1 MAPAVAR
8 RVGSEERVVQ
18 FVCVGQVGDLGPGE
32 MKAVRAGRHFVGI
45 ANVEGGWYAFDDTC
59 THEEAS
65 LTEGELY
72 DFIVECPLHGATFD
86 IRTGSVESFP
96 ATIPLP
102 TYDIRIVDGEI
113 HVATEP
119 RERL

>member
-1 MAPAVAR
+1 M
-8 RVGSEERVVQ
+8 E
-18 FVCVGQVGDLGPGE
+18 FVCVGRVGDLGPGE
-32 MKAVRAGRHFVGI
+32 MKAVKAGRRIVGI
-45 ANVEGGWYAFDDTC
+45 ANVEGDFYAFDDTC

-86 IRTGSVESFP
+86 IRTGAVESFP

-102 TYDIRIVDGEI
+102 TYDLRIDGDEI

-119 RERL
+119 RERA